1 MAIKVSVC
9 IFTYNQEKFIAQA
22 IDGVLMQEVDF
33 DYEIIVGEDDSTDNT
48 RNIVKEYKK
57 RYPDRIRLFLNDR
70 KNVIYV
76 GGRPTGRWN
85 LINSLEHAKG
95 EYIALLDGDDYWTD
109 PHKLQKQVDFLDSH
123 PDFTICSHNVYRKY
137 EDQDREMVE
146 WPGSELKEIITLED
160 MLGGGYAVPTCSLI
174 FRNNALG
181 GLPDWFSRVA
191 AAHTVLQILC
201 ASKGKMRYFREVMGV
216 YRIHPGGIC
225 SGVKPD
231 SQEEIDR
238 FDLGV
243 KKVEIINRH
252 FDYRYDELI
261 RRSLARYYYPNLVR
275 AHFRNWRRNVEEA
288 GKYAREIVKEDPS
301 IYRISMRRRIKLVI
315 LIVVSDILI
324 LLSRIIGRFLV

>member
-1 MAIKVSVC
+1 MAIKVSVS
-9 IFTYNQEKFIAQA
+9 IVTYNHENFIAQA

-33 DYEIIVGEDDSTDNT
+33 DYEIIIGEDDSTDNT
-48 RNIVKEYKK
+48 RNIVKEYKE

-70 KNVIYV
+70 KNVIYI

-85 LINSLEHAKG
+85 FINNLEHAKG
-95 EYIALLDGDDYWTD
+95 EYIAILEGDDYWTD

-123 PDFTICSHNVYRKY
+123 PDFAICSHNVYRKY
-137 EDQDREMVE
+137 EDQSKPMVE

-160 MLGGGYAVPTCSLI
+160 MLGGGYTVPTCSLV
-174 FRNNALG
+174 FRNKVFG
-181 GLPDWFSRVA
+181 ELPDWFSQVGA
-191 AAHTVLQILC
+191 GHTSLQVLC
-201 ASKGKMRYFREVMGV
+201 ASKGKMRYLREVMGV

-252 FDYRYDELI
+252 FDYRYDKLI
-261 RRSLARYYYPNLVR
+261 RSNLIRYYYPNLVR
-275 AHFRNWRRNVEEA
+275 AYVNNWRRTIGGANGYAYKLLREA
-288 GKYAREIVKEDPS
+288 PGLYPLPMRS
-301 IYRISMRRRIKLVI
+301 RIR
-315 LIVVSDILI
+315 LIIFIIISDILI
-324 LLSRIIGRFLV
+324 RLHKIIARLVI